1 MKTLSRLIFL
11 LLAILIAGGST
22 QAQVAPKKVAVYVTG
37 DDVEANIRKIIGA
50 KLVTAITSSGEYA
63 AVERS
68 SDFLAALTKENDYGT
83 SGEVRDDQIAKLG
96 RKFGVKYVVV
106 ADVTEA
112 FDELFIASRLINV
125 ETGLVV
131 RSYDGNGQAESMDA
145 LLKLSQDIAS
155 GLLKGIKGNT
165 QNGGGNNRGS
175 NLNGHEYV
183 DLGLPSGLKWATMN
197 VGATSPSDY
206 GSYFAWGETNT
217 KYEYTS
223 GNSRTYE
230 RTYGDIGGNVQFD
243 AARANWGGTWRMP
256 TSAECEELVNC
267 CSWAFITMG
276 NHNGYKVIGP
286 NGNYI
291 FLPAAGYRYGSS
303 LYDAGEEGYYLTS
316 SPEEGNSYSAYML
329 FFNGSVHK
337 IASTSRCYGQS
348 VRPVSN

>member
-1 MKTLSRLIFL
+1 MKTLSRLIIL
-11 LLAILIAGGST
+11 LLALLMTGGSA

-37 DDVEANIRKIIGA
+37 DDVGASIRKIIGA

-68 SDFLAALTKENDYGT
+68 SDFLAALSKENDYQT
-83 SGEVRDDQIAKLG
+83 SGEVRDNQIAQLG

-125 ETGLVV
+125 ETGLVE
-131 RSYDGNGQAESMDA
+131 RAYDTNGQTESMDA

-165 QNGGGNNRGS
+165 QNGGSNRGS

-223 GNSRTYE
+223 GNSRT
-230 RTYGDIGGNVQFD
+230 RGVTYGDIGGNVQFD
-243 AARANWGGTWRMP
+243 AARANWGGTWRLP
-256 TSAECEELVNC
+256 TRAECEELVNC

-303 LYDAGEEGYYLTS
+303 LNYAGERGEYWTS
-316 SPEEGNSYSAYML
+316 SPSEDGSMFAYEL
-329 FFNGSVHK
+329 LFNGGVHE
-337 IASTSRCYGQS
+337 INSTGREYGMS

>member
-11 LLAILIAGGST
+11 LLALLMTGGSA

-37 DDVEANIRKIIGA
+37 DDVEASIRKIIGA
-50 KLVTAITSSGEYA
+50 KLVTAITSSGKYA

-68 SDFLAALTKENDYGT
+68 SDFLAALSKENDYQT
-83 SGEVRDDQIAKLG
+83 SGEVRDNQIAQLG

-125 ETGLVV
+125 ETGLVE
-131 RSYDGNGQAESMDA
+131 RAYDTNGQTESMDA

-165 QNGGGNNRGS
+165 QNGGSNRGS

-223 GNSRTYE
+223 GNSRT
-230 RTYGDIGGNVQFD
+230 RGVTYGDIGGNVQFD

-256 TSAECEELVNC
+256 TRAECDELVNC

-291 FLPAAGYRYGSS
+291 FLPAAGWRYGSS
-303 LYDAGEEGYYLTS
+303 LNNAGEEGCYLTS

-337 IASTSRCYGQS
+337 IDFTGREYGMS